1 MSFISFFFVSL
12 NNLFIFEIKMKNER
26 KNVIIGYLVGISVL
40 EIYKFV
46 KIMFFMSESTLG
58 LESLI
63 TDYNSRMI
71 AIFAG

>member
-1 MSFISFFFVSL
+1 
-12 NNLFIFEIKMKNER
+12 MKNER